1 MIQVKEN
8 FSLNIEISL
17 HMCYNKLKR
26 KGHFFQSLYG
36 GRGVSHLPIFHSLVS
51 SCKSNSRIA
60 NVPLSVCPSVCQSV
74 TKTPQPIRIAP
85 NNHQAY
91 QPLSLSTIEPI
102 DHQAYRPSS
111 LSTIEPIKH
120 QAYQASS
127 LSTIEP
133 INHRASWPSSLS
145 TIIPFDHQA
154 YPIKWSYQQSSPL
167 ATSLSTLV
175 LLSRLLSL
183 SACSLFQ

>member
-1 MIQVKEN
+1 MAQTHLPQSGKNPNFFFFEGFPYLGGEVAIIRSFTYLIQVKEN

-133 INHRASWPSSLS
+133 INHRAS
-145 TIIPFDHQA
+145 
-154 YPIKWSYQQSSPL
+154 
-167 ATSLSTLV
+167 
-175 LLSRLLSL
+175 
-183 SACSLFQ
+183 